1 MISSTT
7 RPWIGVNPPFSDTAK
22 HRIRWGKSHQ
32 FFLHIQMIFPWDSS
46 NIIPS
51 YSHDIITMAWW
62 TQNHINRSTISPTIN
77 LRVILQ
83 DLLPPW
89 IQPSW
94 DAGWQQNAG
103 RIWLDRCAKELWT
116 LKSHIRPCCA
126 NEGWKLQYVS
136 SRSVAQLLFCQ
147 SLKV

>member
-1 MISSTT
+1 MLVHQRVIIISLFDNWDLIRMDIDKSEHQVWLYRTSSFLGLLNPLVINHGNGNST
-7 RPWIGVNPPFSDTAK
+7 
-22 HRIRWGKSHQ
+22 
-32 FFLHIQMIFPWDSS
+32 M
-46 NIIPS
+46 
-51 YSHDIITMAWW
+51 
-62 TQNHINRSTISPTIN
+62 ISPTIN

-103 RIWLDRCAKELWT
+103 RIWLDRCAKERRT

-136 SRSVAQLLFCQ
+136 ITLCRTAPFLPKSESLEWSQLKHIW
-147 SLKV
+147 ST